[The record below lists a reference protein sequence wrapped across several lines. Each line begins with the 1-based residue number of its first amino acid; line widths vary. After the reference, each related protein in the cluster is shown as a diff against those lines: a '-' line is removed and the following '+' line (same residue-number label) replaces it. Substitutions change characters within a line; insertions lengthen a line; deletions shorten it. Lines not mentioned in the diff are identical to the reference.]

1 MATLKITQSQS
12 RARERQVTQ
21 TGALALPMSLATQRG
36 QGFAAVGKVIE
47 DIHKEQ
53 VAIEDNNTLLE
64 LIKVASIDIEN
75 ASAGASQNTDI
86 KFAINAFDKV
96 TKAEKWNGLT
106 KDKRPRVKKQFN
118 EWLNKTKISE
128 YSSIAKSVTKRHVG
142 QTKATNNEYL
152 DTLTLKMA
160 SSDLRK
166 ASNARADLESFFNKA
181 ENAVVYGPEGFKKLE
196 DDKLLQAEKNIVL
209 FGAKNHPNY
218 TINNYD
224 KIEER
229 IGTSL
234 ANKAKEKA
242 LQKILADQDFA
253 IKEEKFLEK
262 AEVKNK
268 VGTFTELLLRI
279 RNVDDPEYLG
289 KIPTLDLLN
298 DLVNADKINSAQY
311 DALLRFYKDPDG
323 ANDDDILD
331 LINGQIFIADTVE
344 ALDQIQNNLNFSPEY
359 LMSIGIKDAT
369 TMTSL
374 IERYKN
380 DREVFQD
387 SKEYLKVINNVLGA
401 VEQTIIR
408 DFGTA
413 EKSDQDSR
421 VQASRLYNEF
431 ISEGMSPQDAFL
443 KMTKGYLFQKGKLP
457 SLPQAAAVTSININ
471 TVSKIQ
477 KDQDPAMTF
486 NGWRDQVME
495 KYKDGKITIND
506 LKRDLDALDVRE
518 DLFYIRAEFGKALK
532 DPDFAWSESNSTSSS
547 TAIRD

>member
-1 MATLKITQSQS
+1 
-12 RARERQVTQ
+12 
-21 TGALALPMSLATQRG
+21 
-36 QGFAAVGKVIE
+36 
-47 DIHKEQ
+47 
-53 VAIEDNNTLLE
+53 
-64 LIKVASIDIEN
+64 
-75 ASAGASQNTDI
+75 
-86 KFAINAFDKV
+86 
-96 TKAEKWNGLT
+96 
-106 KDKRPRVKKQFN
+106 
-118 EWLNKTKISE
+118 
-128 YSSIAKSVTKRHVG
+128 
-142 QTKATNNEYL
+142 
-152 DTLTLKMA
+152 MA
-160 SSDLRK
+160 SSDLIK

-224 KIEER
+224 KIEKR

-242 LQKILADQDFA
+242 LQKIAADQDFA

-279 RNVDDPEYLG
+279 KSVDDPEYLG

-311 DALLRFYKDPDG
+311 DALLRFYKDPDT
-323 ANDDDILD
+323 ANDDDVLD

-401 VEQTIIR
+401 VENTLIR

-506 LKRDLDALDVRE
+506 LKRDLDALDIRE
-518 DLFYIRAEFGKALK
+518 DLFKIRAEFGKALN
-532 DPDFAWSESNSTSSS
+532 DPDFAWSESNSISGDGADRT
-547 TAIRD
+547 

>member
-1 MATLKITQSQS
+1 MATLKITQSKS

-36 QGFAAVGKVIE
+36 QGFAAIGKVIE

-96 TKAEKWNGLT
+96 TKADKWNGLT

-142 QTKATNNEYL
+142 DTKAKHNEYL

-166 ASNARADLESFFNKA
+166 ASNARADIESFFNKP

-224 KIEER
+224 KIEKR

-242 LQKILADQDFA
+242 LQKIAADQDFA
-253 IKEEKFLEK
+253 IKEEKFVEK
-262 AEVKNK
+262 ADIKNK

-279 RNVDDPEYLG
+279 RNVDDPDYLG

-298 DLVNADKINSAQY
+298 DLVSADKINSAQY
-311 DALLRFYKDPDG
+311 DALLRFYKDPDT
-323 ANDDDILD
+323 ANDDDVLD
-331 LINGQIFIADTVE
+331 LINGQIFIADSVE
-344 ALDQIQNNLNFSPEY
+344 ALDQIQNNMNFSPEY

-401 VEQTIIR
+401 VEQTLIR
-408 DFGTA
+408 DFGA
-413 EKSDQDSR
+413 SEKSDQDSR

-431 ISEGMSPQDAFL
+431 ISEGLSPKDAFF

-457 SLPQAAAVTSININ
+457 SLPQSAAFTSFNIDN
-471 TVSKIQ
+471 VSKIQ

-486 NGWRDQVME
+486 NGWRDQLMSM
-495 KYKDGKITIND
+495 YKINTITIND

-518 DLFYIRAEFGKALK
+518 DLFKIRTEYGKALK
-532 DPDFAWSESNSTSSS
+532 DPDFAWSESNSISG
-547 TAIRD
+547 AGAVR